1 MANATQTGIGIGV
14 GVFGVGATILISVLA
29 WRGVDMPT
37 WAFILLL
44 IASTLVMLAGAIYA
58 VLPVLQPF
66 ITGLL
71 LVGKPKISRVKRHDI
86 VIAIRR
92 RWHDDVG
99 KPLVAVD
106 EGRITHVWA
115 SLDVELRNEGQ
126 SSKRVHEIYLEI
138 RQARFPKSLIAT
150 ADPARVDSEEG
161 WHSRRFRRR
170 VEWLLGR
177 ASRIKDHHV
186 RFDRGWPE
194 RDGPPDPK
202 KFTAAVV
209 ANLSDGHQVRVE
221 LEEDIMGK
229 QG

>member
-1 MANATQTGIGIGV
+1 MANENQTRIGISV
-14 GVFGVGATILISVLA
+14 TVFGVGATILISVLA
-29 WRGVDMPT
+29 WWGVEMPS
-37 WAFILLL
+37 WAFVLLL

-66 ITGLL
+66 ITGLS
-71 LVGKPKISRVKRHDI
+71 LVGKPRISRVKRHNI

-99 KPLVAVD
+99 RPLVTVD
-106 EGRITHVWA
+106 EGKIIHVWA
-115 SLDVELRNEGQ
+115 SLDIELRNEGQ
-126 SSKRVHEIYLEI
+126 SSKRVHEVYLEI
-138 RQARFPKSLIAT
+138 RQARFPKSIIAT
-150 ADPARVDSEEG
+150 ADPARVDTDDG

-177 ASRIKDHHV
+177 ASRIQEHHV

-209 ANLSDGHQVRVE
+209 ANLSDGHQVRIE